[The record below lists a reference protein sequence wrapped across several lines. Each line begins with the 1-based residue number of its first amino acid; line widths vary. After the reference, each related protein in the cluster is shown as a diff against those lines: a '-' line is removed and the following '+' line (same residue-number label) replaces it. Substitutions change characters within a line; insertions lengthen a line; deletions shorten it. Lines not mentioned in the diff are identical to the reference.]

1 MIARGMIASLAALG
15 LIAAPTLASA
25 DAVEEFYKGR
35 SIRII
40 VAGGPGASLGLYA
53 RVLAEHIGKFIPGN
67 PSFVPDFRGG
77 AGGTVAAAF
86 MANAAPKDGS
96 HIGLILPPTVF
107 APLLTSQKYDASK
120 FQWLGSMTPRPAV
133 VSVWSDAPAT
143 TLAGA
148 RRTELI
154 VGSTGKTSE
163 TFLIP
168 QFMNSVLGTRFKIV
182 TGYKAGDEVNLAMER
197 HEVHGRM
204 QYWSGWTTIKE
215 SWLKDGK
222 LAHIV
227 QYGPVIK
234 EIPNVPRLRDLVS
247 SAEHKQMVDFL
258 EVSQFIGQG
267 FYLPDGVPPER
278 VRALRKA
285 FAEMMSDP
293 AMIEDAKKR
302 SMDLE
307 HVPGAELQRLVER
320 ALSLSP
326 DMVEKIK
333 IVLDQKG

>member
-1 MIARGMIASLAALG
+1 MIYRGLVAALAVLG
-15 LIAAPTLASA
+15 LISHSGLASA
-25 DAVEEFYKGR
+25 NAVEDFYKGK

-53 RVLAEHIGKFIPGN
+53 RVLAEHIGRHIPGN
-67 PSFVPDFRGG
+67 PTLVPDFRGG
-77 AGGTVAAAF
+77 AGGTIAASF

-107 APLLTSQKYDASK
+107 APLLTAQKYDASK

-143 TLAGA
+143 TLDGA

-168 QFMNSVLGTRFKIV
+168 QFMNSVLGTKFKIV

-197 HEVHGRM
+197 REVHGRM

-215 SWLKDGK
+215 TWLKDGK
-222 LAHIV
+222 LAHLV
-227 QYGPVIK
+227 QYGPPIR
-234 EIPNVPRLRDLVS
+234 EIPLVPQLRDLVTS
-247 SAEHKQMVDFL
+247 DEHKQMVDFL

-267 FYLPDGVPPER
+267 FYLPDGVPADR
-278 VRALRKA
+278 VQAMRQA
-285 FAEMMSDP
+285 FAAMMRDP
-293 AMIEDAKKR
+293 MMIEDAKKR
-302 SMDLE
+302 GMDLE
-307 HVPGAELQRLVER
+307 HVTGEELQRLVAKAL
-320 ALSLSP
+320 ALSP
-326 DMVEKIK
+326 AMVEKVK
-333 IVLDQKG
+333 IVLDQRG